1 MPSKTCLPSLI
12 LVCRVVAALL
22 LDVTRG
28 EAPFLGAPMTDYDN
42 WKLDSGEKPSRVT
55 KCARCE
61 DNFFDDELA
70 DGVCEKCEK
79 EGEE

>member
-1 MPSKTCLPSLI
+1 
-12 LVCRVVAALL
+12 
-22 LDVTRG
+22 
-28 EAPFLGAPMTDYDN
+28 MTDYDN